1 MWSCHWSLQ
10 CSVHDNVLSS
20 VQRSGQF
27 ITMSGL
33 LYRGQ
38 DFEKAGSLRDK
49 EMELKAQISKI
60 TNQAKESEQ
69 AEVESGDNTG
79 PMVTE
84 ADIAN
89 IVAQWTGTHCN
100 TSAFLFVSLEWQCLL
115 CIIAAEEASSAI
127 FCYAVTAVVQKDKQG
142 SNLFCIMPC
151 CNMQRTLCAQ
161 QNCEFD

>member
-1 MWSCHWSLQ
+1 MSC
-10 CSVHDNVLSS
+10 
-20 VQRSGQF
+20 
-27 ITMSGL
+27 L

-89 IVAQWTGTHCN
+89 IVAQWTGKHCA
-100 TSAFLFVSLEWQCLL
+100 TPTAFLVGSLCCSVCDCVAVFALHH
-115 CIIAAEEASSAI
+115 CCRASSAV
-127 FCYAVTAVVQKDKQG
+127 FCYAPTAVVQNDKQD
-142 SNLFCIMPC
+142 SPASSASCHALTCRESSELPTCF
-151 CNMQRTLCAQ
+151 Q
-161 QNCEFD
+161 QIYASDKVHACRQSH

>member
-1 MWSCHWSLQ
+1 MSC
-10 CSVHDNVLSS
+10 V
-20 VQRSGQF
+20 
-27 ITMSGL
+27 

-89 IVAQWTGTHCN
+89 IVAQWTGTRSN
-100 TSAFLFVSLEWQCLL
+100 TSLGSFCVCQLCCSVCSASLLQNHLLLSSVMLQLLSCKNTRKILSKGPAVL
-115 CIIAAEEASSAI
+115 CIM
-127 FCYAVTAVVQKDKQG
+127 
-142 SNLFCIMPC
+142 LR
-151 CNMQRTLCAQ
+151 CNMQRVLLASHMRSATL
-161 QNCEFD
+161 

>member
-1 MWSCHWSLQ
+1 
-10 CSVHDNVLSS
+10 
-20 VQRSGQF
+20 
-27 ITMSGL
+27 MSGL

-89 IVAQWTGTHCN
+89 IVAQWTGTRSN
-100 TSAFLFVSLEWQCLL
+100 TSIGSFCVWQLCCRVCSASLLQNHLL
-115 CIIAAEEASSAI
+115 LSSVI
-127 FCYAVTAVVQKDKQG
+127 
-142 SNLFCIMPC
+142 
-151 CNMQRTLCAQ
+151 R
-161 QNCEFD
+161 